1 MSGFK
6 HKLGILRKLKKLYQL
21 TVSLREFL
29 RYYSRPGA
37 ARYCRGVFLGM
48 DTWVA
53 FMMCNA
59 NSFKSLM
66 AGSALLLLVAPAVQA
81 AEQLPDAPAI
91 DARAFILMDYASGK
105 VLTEGNADEKLDPAS
120 LTKIMTSYV
129 VGQALKANKIK
140 LTDMVTIGR
149 DAWATGNPALR
160 GSSVM
165 FLKPGEQVSVENLN
179 KGVIIQS
186 GNDASIAIADYVAGS
201 QDSFVSLMNGY
212 AQKIGLTNTTFKTVH
227 GLDAPGQYS
236 TARDMALLTKAMIH
250 DVPEEYAVHKE
261 KEFTFNNIR
270 QPNRNRLLWSSNL
283 NVDGVKT
290 GTTAGAGYNLVSSA
304 TQGDMRLIA
313 VVLGT
318 KSDRV
323 RFNESEKLL
332 TWGFRFYETVTPI
345 KADATFISQR
355 VWFGDK
361 SEVNLGAGEAGS
373 VTIPKG
379 QLKNLKAS
387 YTLSQPQLTA
397 PLTKGQVVGTI
408 DFKLNDKTI
417 EQRPLIVMEAV
428 EEGGFFSRMIDFVLM
443 KLHGWFG
450 SWFS

>member
-1 MSGFK
+1 
-6 HKLGILRKLKKLYQL
+6 
-21 TVSLREFL
+21 
-29 RYYSRPGA
+29 
-37 ARYCRGVFLGM
+37 
-48 DTWVA
+48 
-53 FMMCNA
+53 MMCNTNA
-59 NSFKSLM
+59 FRSLL
-66 AGSALLLLVAPAVQA
+66 AGSALLLVVAPAVQA
-81 AEQLPDAPAI
+81 ADQLPDAPSI

-129 VGQALKANKIK
+129 VGQALKAGKIK
-140 LTDMVTIGR
+140 LPDMVTIGR

-165 FLKPGEQVSVENLN
+165 FLKPG
-179 KGVIIQS
+179 
-186 GNDASIAIADYVAGS
+186 
-201 QDSFVSLMNGY
+201 
-212 AQKIGLTNTTFKTVH
+212 
-227 GLDAPGQYS
+227 
-236 TARDMALLTKAMIH
+236 
-250 DVPEEYAVHKE
+250 EEYAVHKE

-345 KADATFISQR
+345 KPDATFISQR
-355 VWFGDK
+355 VWYGDS
-361 SEVNLGAGEAGS
+361 SEAKLGAGEAGS
-373 VTIPKG
+373 VTIPRG

-387 YTLSQPQLTA
+387 YTLTQPQLTA

-428 EEGGFFSRMIDFVLM
+428 EEGGFFSRMMDFVLM
-443 KLHGWFG
+443 KFHEWFGGWF
-450 SWFS
+450 S